1 MGNIEPYEPKDM
13 TEEELKSLKDYR
25 ENGLPG
31 VGVADNSNQFQW
43 LNLYMAGKTYTE
55 ISNIVSVKKDVI
67 LHISDKYKW
76 YEKRIKHYEDLV
88 NNLIEKTTRAKLE
101 GANAVSSIISA
112 LNKYYANK
120 FNKYLSTNDDTI
132 IEALDPKILVQYYK
146 SLETLDKLMASARPA
161 NPKEPGTTNPNSSP
175 IVNVNLGGNANL
187 RQNEDG
193 SLDISDNTA
202 GKLLLELSKIKKESD
217 NK

>member
-1 MGNIEPYEPKDM
+1 MGDITPYESKDM
-13 TEEELKSLKDYR
+13 TLEERESLQNYK

-31 VGVADNSNQFQW
+31 IGVADDSNQFQW

-55 ISNIVSVKKDVI
+55 ISDIVSVKKDII
-67 LHISDKYKW
+67 LFIADKYKW
-76 YEKRIKHYEDLV
+76 YEKRVKHYEDLV

-101 GANAVSSIISA
+101 GASAVSSIISA

-132 IEALDPKILVQYYK
+132 IEGLDPKILVQYYK
-146 SLETLDKLMASARPA
+146 SLETLDKLMASAKPVNPA
-161 NPKEPGTTNPNSSP
+161 EPGTTNPNSP

-187 RQNEDG
+187 KQNEDG
-193 SLDISDNTA
+193 SLEISDNTA
-202 GKLLLELSKIKKESD
+202 GKLLLELSKIKKESGD
-217 NK
+217 K